1 MSSVKRRCRFKLHR
15 LNTGRFVPVVDADD
29 SDLVL
34 AHADTVVPHSV
45 PTVEGL
51 PDGTDFV
58 GIIVRH
64 AFLEEAIIR
73 RISDAVA
80 IKDKDAVYALATE
93 LVAATNE

>member
-1 MSSVKRRCRFKLHR
+1 
-15 LNTGRFVPVVDADD
+15 
-29 SDLVL
+29 
-34 AHADTVVPHSV
+34 
-45 PTVEGL
+45 VEGL

-80 IKDKDAVYALATE
+80 IEDKDAVYALATE